1 MMCRRLGCLLGLC
14 FAGAAA
20 WAQGVTLPDATR
32 IELDNGA
39 VLVLSEKHDV
49 PLIGVE
55 AIIRGG
61 AVADP
66 AGKSGLAS
74 LLASVME
81 KGAGDRDASQ
91 FAEAIDSVGAVLSIG
106 ADLEAIRISGEFM
119 SRDADLMIGLLG
131 DLLRRPR
138 LEASEMVGLRDRQI
152 NQIRAAKD
160 GDPRWLMNIYGNGFL
175 FADHPYGT
183 PQIGSEESLARI
195 RHADLT
201 SYYRDH
207 VGADRLIVAIVGDFD
222 ASVMAEK
229 LRAVFE
235 DWEPA
240 NAALPDI
247 GAAEPVS
254 GRRVLLIDKPG
265 STQSYFWVGNVGIAV
280 DYARRAE
287 FDIADTLFGGR
298 MTSLLQSELRTKGG
312 LTYGARTYVR
322 RPSRPGSIA
331 ISSFTKTESTMT
343 AIDLALVLLEK
354 MRAEGFDEET
364 IASGKNYILGLFPQ
378 RLETGAQLAAQFA
391 ELEAYGLDDSHINA
405 YGAAIAAADGETIQ
419 DVITSVYP
427 AADNLVFV
435 ILGDAQAIRE
445 DVAKYG
451 AVTEMSMRAPRFRP
465 SLDES
470 AVTAN

>member
-1 MMCRRLGCLLGLC
+1 MLRRPGCLLGLY
-14 FAGAAA
+14 FAVAGA

-39 VLVLSEKHDV
+39 VLILSEKHDV

-55 AIIRGG
+55 AVIRGG

-66 AGKSGLAS
+66 EDRGGLAN
-74 LLASVME
+74 LLANVME
-81 KGAGDRDASQ
+81 KGAGDRDAGQ
-91 FAEAIDSVGAVLSIG
+91 FADAIDSVGAALS
-106 ADLEAIRISGEFM
+106 ARANLEVIRVSGEFM
-119 SRDADLMIGLLG
+119 SRDADLMIELLG
-131 DLLRRPR
+131 DMLRRPR
-138 LEASEMVGLRDRQI
+138 LDARESVKLRDRQI

-160 GDPRWLMNIYGNGFL
+160 GDPRSLMSIYGNAFL

-195 RHADLT
+195 RHGDLT
-201 SYYRDH
+201 RYYRDH
-207 VGADRLIVAIVGDFD
+207 VGADRLIVAVVGDFE
-222 ASVMAEK
+222 AGAMAEK
-229 LRAVFE
+229 LRAAFE

-240 NAALPDI
+240 NAPLPDVE
-247 GAAEPVS
+247 AAEPVS

-265 STQSYFWVGNVGIAV
+265 STQSYFWVGNIGIAIN
-280 DYARRAE
+280 YAQRAE

-298 MTSLLQSELRTKGG
+298 MTSLLQSELRTKAG
-312 LTYGARTYVR
+312 LTYGAGTWVR

-331 ISSFTKTESTMT
+331 ISSFTKTDTTTT
-343 AIDLALVLLEK
+343 AIDLALDLLEK

-405 YGAAIAAADGETIQ
+405 YGDAIASADGETIQ
-419 DVITSVYP
+419 GVITSAYP

-451 AVTEMSMRAPRFRP
+451 PVTEMSMTEPRFRP
-465 SLDES
+465 PPDES
-470 AVTAN
+470 TVAAD